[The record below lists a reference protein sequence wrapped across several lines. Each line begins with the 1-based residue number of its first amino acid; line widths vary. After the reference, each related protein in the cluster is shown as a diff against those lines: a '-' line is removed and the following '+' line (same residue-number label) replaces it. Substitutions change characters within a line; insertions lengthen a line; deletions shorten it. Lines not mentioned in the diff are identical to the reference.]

1 MSLMT
6 ELPKYWMD
14 GAVRALDG
22 RRRGLSDHYPLSEDP
37 PGVTPYEIVY
47 EGGKVK
53 LRHYAAQGKKSHRT
67 PLVFVYALIKRPFI
81 LYRLLL
87 GLLPF

>member
-22 RRRGLSDHYPLSEDP
+22 QRRGLSDHYPLKHTKSAP
-37 PGVTPYEIVY
+37 
-47 EGGKVK
+47 EG
-53 LRHYAAQGKKSHRT
+53 H
-67 PLVFVYALIKRPFI
+67 
-81 LYRLLL
+81 LLL
-87 GLLPF
+87 MMLARGSRNTG